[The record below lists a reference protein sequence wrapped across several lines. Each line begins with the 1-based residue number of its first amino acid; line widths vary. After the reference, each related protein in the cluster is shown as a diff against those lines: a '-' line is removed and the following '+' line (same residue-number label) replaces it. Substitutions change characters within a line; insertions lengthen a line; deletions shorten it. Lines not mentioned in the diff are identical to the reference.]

1 MILGEEGSKIS
12 QIAEVPLVTSRGECA
27 EPIIGGLNRCQ
38 SQKRYNKNG
47 KELHF
52 ALSPSFRQR
61 EQDKRVS
68 FYIKAKLALIEVEL
82 TIVRLMVEIPSEKGR
97 KKKIGVKWQPTPR
110 ATLFRNVFP
119 SKDLIGVIE
128 MKRTSE
134 DGNLLRTS
142 AKWNDGSRQRKRAGR
157 TKKNK
162 AKKRQF
168 ESHCSFWV
176 LPSNR
181 SHRLIHL
188 CFDNR
193 ARLPRPVSMI
203 LSRWIDLFR
212 FCILFF
218 YALIH

>member
-97 KKKIGVKWQPTPR
+97 KKKNRVKMAANTQSDPLPQC
-110 ATLFRNVFP
+110 L
-119 SKDLIGVIE
+119 SK
-128 MKRTSE
+128 
-134 DGNLLRTS
+134 
-142 AKWNDGSRQRKRAGR
+142 QRPYRCYRDEA
-157 TKKNK
+157 N
-162 AKKRQF
+162 Q
-168 ESHCSFWV
+168 
-176 LPSNR
+176 
-181 SHRLIHL
+181 
-188 CFDNR
+188 
-193 ARLPRPVSMI
+193 
-203 LSRWIDLFR
+203 
-212 FCILFF
+212 
-218 YALIH
+218 